1 MGWEVIVAIVLLMPL
16 ILFPAAL
23 VWYLNLGRVI
33 AAFQERRKVTHGGA
47 AKEHAGTG

>member
-1 MGWEVIVAIVLLMPL
+1 MGWEAILAIVLLMPL

-23 VWYLNLGRVI
+23 VWYLNLGRIIGAV
-33 AAFQERRKVTHGGA
+33 QERRKTTHGGP